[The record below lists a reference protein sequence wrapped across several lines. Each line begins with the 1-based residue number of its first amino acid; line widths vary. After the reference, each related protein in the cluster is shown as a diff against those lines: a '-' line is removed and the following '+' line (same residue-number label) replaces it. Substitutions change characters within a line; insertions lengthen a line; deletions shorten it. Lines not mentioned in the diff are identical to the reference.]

1 VAADDDA
8 WEGLWYRDPPG
19 RRRDRWIQN
28 GIVYL
33 LTPLA
38 LVLLFGE
45 IESAE
50 RFGYAYLGAF
60 IVGGCIA
67 GIFELMYHLVW
78 PALIHGKPGW
88 VVRAGGHA
96 VTLVVAV
103 GIGAVLANVIGTA
116 LIGWKVHVTKLWLQG
131 GVVAVVIISLLVL
144 VDDIRGRARDLE
156 RREAA
161 LRVTTLRAELAALQ
175 ARTDPHFLF
184 NSLNTVAALIPED
197 PVLAESLLERLA
209 TVFRYA
215 LEAGRRDSVALA
227 DEIAAVTAYL
237 EVEALRL
244 GPRLRWRL
252 DRGDGVDAV
261 RVPPL
266 VLQPLVENA
275 VRHGAGGR
283 IGSTEIVVSARRR
296 DDEVVLAVEDR
307 GDAAAAKVDA
317 CDGEAGASGPTAGSR
332 ARRPGAGTALA
343 DLESRLALAYGG
355 RARLTAGAADDA
367 GWRAE
372 VVLPVERAA

>member
-1 VAADDDA
+1 VAADDDT
-8 WEGLWYRDPPG
+8 WTGLWHPDPPG
-19 RRRDRWIQN
+19 RRGDRWIQN
-28 GIVYL
+28 AVVYL
-33 LTPLA
+33 VTPLA
-38 LVLLFGE
+38 LALMFSEV
-45 IESAE
+45 ESVE

-60 IVGGCIA
+60 IVGVCI
-67 GIFELMYHLVW
+67 GGTFELMYHLVW
-78 PALIHGKPGW
+78 PAVLRRRPSW
-88 VVRAGGHA
+88 PVRIAGHA
-96 VTLVVAV
+96 MTLIIAV
-103 GIGAVLANVIGTA
+103 GLGAIAANLLGGVL
-116 LIGWKVHVTKLWLQG
+116 LGWKIHVTKLWLQG
-131 GVVAVVIISLLVL
+131 AVVAAVIIGILVV

-197 PVLAESLLERLA
+197 PVLAERLLERLA

-244 GPRLRWRL
+244 GPRLTWRL

-283 IGSTEIVVSARRR
+283 VGSTEIVVTARRR
-296 DDEVVLAVEDR
+296 DDEVVLAVEDH
-307 GDAAAAKVDA
+307 GAPAPVAAAKI
-317 CDGEAGASGPTAGSR
+317 GG
-332 ARRPGAGTALA
+332 GAGTALH
-343 DLESRLALAYGG
+343 DLEARLALAYGD
-355 RARLTAGAADDA
+355 RARLHAGAADPA

-372 VVLPVERAA
+372 VVLPVEHAR